1 MWGGCKICDT
11 FEIQVN
17 LLHMLAVI
25 YKLMEE
31 IGALQNSDGDGTTTS
46 PRRVH
51 RGSSVE
57 GKLEREK
64 RKKMELAAKRRERIM
79 AQMARMQ
86 RNFIRENKELFE
98 TTSSD
103 TLTPGDDSR
112 CDDVL

>member
-1 MWGGCKICDT
+1 VYQQLLEEVGG
-11 FEIQVN
+11 
-17 LLHMLAVI
+17 
-25 YKLMEE
+25 
-31 IGALQNSDGDGTTTS
+31 LQNSDGDGNGTS
-46 PRRVH
+46 SCGRLQ

-98 TTSSD
+98 TTPSD
-103 TLTPGDDSR
+103 MLAPTDDSM
-112 CDDVL
+112 

>member
-1 MWGGCKICDT
+1 
-11 FEIQVN
+11 
-17 LLHMLAVI
+17 ML
-25 YKLMEE
+25 EE
-31 IGALQNSDGDGTTTS
+31 IGGLQNSDGDGNVTS
-46 PRRVH
+46 HSRRLKH
-51 RGSSVE
+51 ASSVE

-86 RNFIRENKELFE
+86 RVFIRENKELFE

-112 CDDVL
+112 

>member
-1 MWGGCKICDT
+1 VT
-11 FEIQVN
+11 TQSRR
-17 LLHMLAVI
+17 
-25 YKLMEE
+25 
-31 IGALQNSDGDGTTTS
+31 LQ
-46 PRRVH
+46 

-98 TTSSD
+98 MTSSD
-103 TLTPGDDSR
+103 TLTPTDDIR
-112 CDDVL
+112 WDEVQ

>member
-1 MWGGCKICDT
+1 MT
-11 FEIQVN
+11 TQSRR
-17 LLHMLAVI
+17 
-25 YKLMEE
+25 
-31 IGALQNSDGDGTTTS
+31 LQ
-46 PRRVH
+46 

-98 TTSSD
+98 MTSSD
-103 TLTPGDDSR
+103 TLTPTDDIR
-112 CDDVL
+112 WDEVQ